1 MEQYTGIILPHLEE
15 FRQQQHQPQQ
25 PEADWVNPEI
35 PGPSV
40 KMCSHTNV
48 QSHQPQQPEADWV
61 NPEIP
66 GPSVKMCSHTNVQSH
81 QPQQP
86 EADWVNP
93 GDTGTVCGME

>member
-48 QSHQPQQPEADWV
+48 QSHQCAVTP
-61 NPEIP
+61 
-66 GPSVKMCSHTNVQSH
+66 MCSHTNVQSH

>member
-1 MEQYTGIILPHLEE
+1 MEQCTGIILPHLEE

-61 NPEIP
+61 NP
-66 GPSVKMCSHTNVQSH
+66 
-81 QPQQP
+81 
-86 EADWVNP
+86 

>member
-40 KMCSHTNV
+40 KMCSHTNR
-48 QSHQPQQPEADWV
+48 SSLKPIGLTR
-61 NPEIP
+61 EIP
-66 GPSVKMCSHTNVQSH
+66 GPSAVWSKSCMR
-81 QPQQP
+81 
-86 EADWVNP
+86 
-93 GDTGTVCGME
+93 GDYA